1 MDKKKKRLIYRT
13 SILSIFAVMIFYAAY
28 KSMEEEPKTALAI
41 IEEEA
46 PNFAGETLAGDLL
59 VLTNEIEGKTLI
71 NFWGSWCEPCKR
83 EMPALE
89 TAYSTHKND
98 GFNVISINLGQSDL
112 VTRQFVDQ
120 YNLTFPVLIDQDG
133 SIKEAY
139 HVGNLP
145 ASFLVDEDGLIEQ
158 VHEGELSEEMIDEWI
173 DENNKKE

>member
-13 SILSIFAVMIFYAAY
+13 SILGLFAIMIFYAAY
-28 KSMEEEPKTALAI
+28 KSMEEEPKTALTI
-41 IEEEA
+41 VEEEA
-46 PNFAGETLAGDLL
+46 PNFAGKTLAGDVL
-59 VLTNEIEGKTLI
+59 VLTNEMQGKTVI

-89 TAYSTHKND
+89 TAYSDYKNK
-98 GFNVISINLGQSDL
+98 GFNVISINLGQSDF

-120 YNLTFPVLIDQDG
+120 YNLTFPVLIDEDG

-145 ASFLVDEDGLIEQ
+145 ASFLVDAEGVIEQ
-158 VHEGELSEEMIDEWI
+158 VHEGELSEEMLEEWI
-173 DENNKKE
+173 N